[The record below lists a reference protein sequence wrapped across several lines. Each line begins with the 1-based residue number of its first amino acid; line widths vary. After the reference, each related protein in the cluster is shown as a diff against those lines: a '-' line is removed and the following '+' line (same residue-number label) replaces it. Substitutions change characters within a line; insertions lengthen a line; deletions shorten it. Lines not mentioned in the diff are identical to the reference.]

1 MINNHIF
8 DPIEIF
14 DQNHGEIDYDNLC
27 PICYD
32 QIEGNS
38 GYTLEECNHKFH
50 TQCIVRWL
58 RSEHS
63 NCPMCNGVVNQNQ
76 RIYNR
81 MDNQNKLKLILN
93 YSRRKTASKKVVNI
107 VNNYKKKN
115 KEYLKVKKEFADFKR
130 IHKNIIKQKRQFGI
144 KIWRLRR
151 TVDRIKRDIRAI
163 PIQPLIIR

>member
-8 DPIEIF
+8 EPIEIF

-32 QIEGNS
+32 QIEVNTS
-38 GYTLEECNHKFH
+38 YTLECNHKFH
-50 TQCIVRWL
+50 TDCIVKWL

-63 NCPMCNGVVNQNQ
+63 NCPMCNGVVNENE
-76 RIYNR
+76 RIYYR
-81 MDNQNKLKLILN
+81 MDNQTKLKLILN

-107 VNNYKKKN
+107 VNKYKKKN
-115 KEYLKVKKEFADFKR
+115 KEFLKAKKEFTEFKR
-130 IHKNIIKQKRQFGI
+130 TYKNIIKQKREFAT

-151 TVDRIKRDIRAI
+151 AVEKMKRDIKSI
-163 PIQPLIIR
+163 PIQPVIIK